1 MEITNYKFSVKIL
14 FKAPEDYK
22 KLIVKFV
29 TEDKKLKVYKNF
41 FVLTLRKIKYIIY
54 CNGHINIT
62 GVRSKE
68 DIRSIVQSIESS
80 FGYSPRRMKN
90 GKRHQ
95 IDNISATEHVNPSLI
110 NLSQFA
116 YLSKIQNI
124 VDFLNSEKNTARDP
138 LKIGIFYEPE
148 LFHGLR
154 ICTNI
159 GTGIMFASGKVNYL
173 GSSSVD
179 KLQWVMSRIH
189 ILNKI
194 YVKLKFE
201 LDLGVRIK
209 RELNQANRYKIINIL
224 FTHKSTTS

>member
-14 FKAPEDYK
+14 FTSSDGYK
-22 KLIVKFV
+22 KLILKFENEKKTIV
-29 TEDKKLKVYKNF
+29 TYKNF
-41 FVLTLRKIKYIIY
+41 FVLTLRRLKYIVY

-62 GVRSKE
+62 GIRNQE
-68 DIRSIVQSIESS
+68 DIKTIVQSIESS
-80 FGYSPRRMKN
+80 FGYTPRRMKN

-95 IDNISATEHVNPSLI
+95 IDNISATEHVNTNSI

-116 YLSKIQNI
+116 YLAKIKNI
-124 VDFLNSEKNTARDP
+124 TSFLNSDKKEEMDS

-148 LFHGLR
+148 IFHGLR

-179 KLQWVMSRIH
+179 KLNWVASRIH

-194 YVKLKFE
+194 YIKLKFE
-201 LDLGVRIK
+201 LDLGVRIN
-209 RELNQANRYKIINIL
+209 RELNKENRFKIINIL
-224 FTHKSTTS
+224 FTHKSNTS